1 MKSKICTY
9 IHKDDR
15 MWYAYARCG
24 VEDVVVFESLWT
36 ANAMIPIHALLSGFA
51 TTSKCLDLLA
61 RQRVMWSKQGF
72 CQEGLL
78 PRMLKLSSRDWNLNG

>member
-1 MKSKICTY
+1 MKLYSPPPHTLVLPS
-9 IHKDDR
+9 HKDDR
-15 MWYAYARCG
+15 MWYAYARRG

-61 RQRVMWSKQGF
+61 RQRVMWSKHVF
-72 CQEGLL
+72 L
-78 PRMLKLSSRDWNLNG
+78 PRRLVAKNFEA